1 VRRSTNAAVNPQA
14 GAIGRT
20 SPAPCNALLY
30 RVVMERAPHPREG
43 RALTRTLRAL
53 IRTMRPRQWVKNVFV
68 GAPLVFS
75 RHLEDPAYLGRA
87 AFAMLAFCALSGAVY
102 AFNDIHDAPADR
114 QHPSKRF
121 RPIAAGELSEPVA
134 HGCAA
139 VLAGGALI
147 GCLALS
153 WKLAAYAAL
162 YLVVNLAYS
171 LRLKRIAFV
180 DIGLIATGFLL
191 RVLAGAAAIAVPP
204 SRWLLLCT
212 ALLASFLGLGKRG
225 HELVWAART
234 GATSG
239 TRAALAG
246 YRIEVVRAAMI
257 ALGAITCAAF
267 VAYTLQPHTI
277 EFFGTNEL
285 VYVAPFVLLGVVRFV
300 VLSLWRAS
308 DESPTDAML
317 SDRWFLLDLAAAT
330 ATTLYVIY
338 LR

>member
-1 VRRSTNAAVNPQA
+1 MDRPDPRD
-14 GAIGRT
+14 G
-20 SPAPCNALLY
+20 
-30 RVVMERAPHPREG
+30 RAPLTAV
-43 RALTRTLRAL
+43 RALVRTL
-53 IRTMRPRQWVKNVFV
+53 RPRQWVKNVFV

-75 RHLEDPAYLGRA
+75 RHLTDAAYLGRA
-87 AFAMLAFCALSGAVY
+87 ALAMLAFCALSGAVY
-102 AFNDIHDAPADR
+102 AFNDVHDVEADR
-114 QHPSKRF
+114 EHPTKRL
-121 RPIAAGELSEPVA
+121 RPIAAGVLSERMA
-134 HGCAA
+134 LTAAA
-139 VLAGGALI
+139 VLSAGALL
-147 GCLALS
+147 GCFALS
-153 WKLAAYAAL
+153 PRLAGYAAAY
-162 YLVVNLAYS
+162 LVINLAYS

-180 DIGLIATGFLL
+180 DVGLIAIGFLL

-234 GATSG
+234 GKNT

-246 YRIEVVRAAMI
+246 YRIEVVRVATI

-277 EFFGTNEL
+277 EFFGTGEL
-285 VYVAPFVLLGVVRFV
+285 VWVSPFVLLGVVRFLI
-300 VLSLWRAS
+300 LSLWRES